1 MTERPDVDDEDLEPW
16 APVALRG
23 GFVIEDAL
31 VREADW
37 SAAAAAGG
45 AVKRSRLTGVR
56 AAGARMRSLRLVDTI
71 VSDADLSNAD
81 WGAASLSRVVFER
94 CRMTGFA
101 GAELQAENVVFR
113 GCALELANLR
123 GVGLRS
129 VVFEDCGLDDADLG
143 SAVLREVRFERSHLR
158 RVLIDG
164 LRLTRVDFRGSRL
177 EPDGDVAALRG
188 AIIDSLQLVELGPLL
203 AAGLGI
209 TVR

>member
-1 MTERPDVDDEDLEPW
+1 MTDRPDVVDEYLEPW
-16 APVALRG
+16 EPVPLGG

-31 VREADW
+31 VREADFGGV
-37 SAAAAAGG
+37 AAAGG
-45 AVKRSRLTGVR
+45 AVKRSRLAGVKF
-56 AAGARMRSLRLVDTI
+56 AGTRMRSLRLVDVI

-81 WGAASLSRVVFER
+81 WGAAELSRVVFER
-94 CRMTGFA
+94 CRMTGFG
-101 GAELQAENVVFR
+101 GAELKAENVVFR
-113 GCALELANLR
+113 ECALELSNLR
-123 GVGLRS
+123 GVALRG
-129 VVFEDCGLDDADLG
+129 VTFEDCGLDDADFG

-177 EPDGDVAALRG
+177 EPDGDVSALRG

-209 TVR
+209 SVR